1 MTGRYANPEFGSI
14 LKQISDERNKTSQ
27 LTEKEIDRML
37 LEISNALMEAAGKGC
52 KSYHYLYDYFERDG
66 DQKGVPIPR
75 EEIAEI
81 ISFFQAGGVSAEF
94 VSNIIC
100 PRCKTEKCSKGLCSG
115 YVFRWL

>member
-1 MTGRYANPEFGSI
+1 MTTRFINPEFGAI
-14 LKQISDERNKTSQ
+14 LKTISDERNKTSQ

-37 LEISNALMEAAGKGC
+37 LEISKALMEAAGKGC
-52 KSYHYLYDYFERDG
+52 KSYYYLYDYFERDG
-66 DQKGVPIPR
+66 DLNGVPIPR

-81 ISFFQAGGVSAEF
+81 TAFFQAGRVSAEF

-115 YVFRWL
+115 YVFRWF